1 MQRLRQLTFA
11 SLEHDRKKRRTRHD
25 PDLRRRLERNTQR
38 LAPLP
43 GFSNL
48 MIAQP
53 HLIMTGE
60 KRVWNLP
67 DRPCGG
73 STGGDS
79 APKTRIWGS
88 GPQKIG
94 RRSREG
100 RFPQPKPE
108 PPPPPNQRFSNI
120 SRGHGASPRLASSD
134 RAKPAM
140 APISMDTA
148 AMLMVSISAG
158 E

>member
-108 PPPPPNQRFSNI
+108 KTPQI
-120 SRGHGASPRLASSD
+120 RGSL
-134 RAKPAM
+134 
-140 APISMDTA
+140 
-148 AMLMVSISAG
+148 ISAEATAQARAWQAATG
-158 E
+158 RNQPWRQSAWTRPRC